1 MLLPW
6 LHRDVEFHRD
16 KWRRSAAADHLAPVT
31 VTLLSGF
38 FSFFFP
44 YSQTWLT
51 FPDKCSN
58 KASSLTLRHVFL
70 PFFGPQGSFL
80 VVCQCRI
87 SRPPSHRQVFL
98 ETAPVWF
105 DLSSKHKLRI
115 TSLKNAQFG
124 RNLCRGEDCINL
136 QLEGL
141 TAGKQG
147 FHLFSQTLH
156 RTLVFSFNI
165 YIFKKPVKKTS
176 VYISAADIHCSKVEK
191 CTWSVWV
198 SIHGNYVEA
207 EKYSDNVTSQYLNL
221 FTVLYWRKSFFYF
234 FVLIFHFPPQP

>member
-38 FSFFFP
+38 FSFCFP

-156 RTLVFSFNI
+156 RTLVFYFNI
-165 YIFKKPVKKTS
+165 YIYLKS
-176 VYISAADIHCSKVEK
+176 LSKRPP
-191 CTWSVWV
+191 C
-198 SIHGNYVEA
+198 
-207 EKYSDNVTSQYLNL
+207 
-221 FTVLYWRKSFFYF
+221 
-234 FVLIFHFPPQP
+234 IFLQQI